1 MALDGILL
9 NCILAE
15 LEDKIIG
22 GRIDRVY
29 QPERDEIHIVIRQNN
44 QDRKLLISASPNYPR
59 IHLTKT
65 QKSNPITPPVFCM
78 VLRKHLLGGRII
90 GIEQPHFE
98 RILILSVEARDE
110 LGDLSVKRLIV
121 EIMGRHSNIILVDD
135 KDLII
140 DSIKRIGEG
149 ISRLRQVLPGS
160 SYNFPPSQ
168 NKHNPLIQD
177 EITLK
182 SILGMSLDSKRA
194 VRIIFDSFTGV
205 SRVTA
210 QEIVYRAE
218 IDNTKEQSSTE
229 DSYLGEGLF
238 HSFLDFFEAVKR
250 MDYRPTIL
258 KDESGRPLDIFPFPF
273 YQFPADLEEHYN
285 SISIALDTFF
295 ETRDRIERIRQRTS
309 NISKILNT
317 NLSRAQKKR
326 GILLDEYEKA
336 KNADKYKLF
345 GELILANLY
354 QIPDGLDKVEL
365 VNYYDS
371 DGKPI
376 EIPLDERKTP
386 SQNAQDFYKKYS
398 KAKNALVMIKK
409 QLKDADDEIQY
420 LETQLDNLEKCTEE
434 IEIQEIQQELAEEG
448 YIKLRSKR
456 KQPKGSIKSKPYHFI
471 SSDGFDIYVGKNNT
485 QNDRLTLRTAEPND
499 LWLHTKEIPGSHV
512 VVKSQGQRIPNTTL
526 LEAGI
531 LAAYYSKAKDSS
543 NVPVD
548 YCPRKNVRKPNGAKP
563 GMVIYDN
570 YKTMYVTPSEDV
582 VNRLK
587 RI

>member
-1 MALDGILL
+1 MALDGVLL

-29 QPERDEIHIVIRQNN
+29 QPERDEIHIGIRQNN
-44 QDRKLLISASPNYPR
+44 RDRKLLISASPNYPR
-59 IHLTKT
+59 IHITKT

-78 VLRKHLLGGRII
+78 VLRKHLIGGRII
-90 GIEQPHFE
+90 GIEQPDFE

-110 LGDLSVKRLIV
+110 LGDLSTKRLIV

-135 KDLII
+135 RDIII

-160 SYNFPPSQ
+160 TYNFPPSQ

-182 SILGMSLDSKRA
+182 SILGISLDSKRA
-194 VRIIFDSFTGV
+194 ARMIFDSFTGI
-205 SRVTA
+205 SKVTA
-210 QEIVYRAE
+210 QEIVYRAKIE
-218 IDNTKEQSSTE
+218 GIIGQSSTV
-229 DSYLGEGLF
+229 DSYLEDGLF
-238 HSFLDFFEAVKR
+238 HSFITFFEDVKR
-250 MDYRPTIL
+250 MDYRPTIM
-258 KDESGRPLDIFPFPF
+258 KDESGRPLDIFPFLF
-273 YQFPADLEEHYN
+273 YQFPVEFQEHYN
-285 SISIALDTFF
+285 SVSIALDTFF
-295 ETRDRIERIRQRTS
+295 ETRDRVERIRQRTS
-309 NISKILNT
+309 HIFKVLNT
-317 NLSRAQKKR
+317 NLSRVQKKR

-336 KNADKYKLF
+336 KNADRYKLF
-345 GELILANLY
+345 GELITANLY
-354 QIPDGLDKVEL
+354 QIPEGMDKVEL
-365 VNYYDS
+365 VNYYDPNGQS
-371 DGKPI
+371 I
-376 EIPLDERKTP
+376 EIILDKRKTS
-386 SQNAQDFYKKYS
+386 SQNAQDYYKKYN
-398 KAKNALVMIKK
+398 KAKTALAMIIK
-409 QLKDADDEIQY
+409 QLKDAEDEIQY
-420 LETQLDNLEKCTEE
+420 LETLLGNLEKCTEE
-434 IEIQEIQQELAEEG
+434 IEIQEMQQELAEEG

-456 KQPKGSIKSKPYHFI
+456 KQPKRSVKSKPYHFI

-512 VVKSQGQRIPNTTL
+512 VIKSRGERIPNTTL

-531 LAAYYSKAKDSS
+531 LAAYYSKANDSS

-548 YCPRKNVRKPNGAKP
+548 YCPSKNVRKPSGAKP

-570 YKTMYVTPSEDV
+570 YKTMFVTPSEDI